1 MPVTNPGY
9 HLYFTPTSYRSEL
22 PTTRSLGMINLLQQL
37 TDLRETLTY
46 IYQFACDKGYRL
58 TAGWKR
64 CVGQALYMVS
74 PSQDLHVFTNLDAV

>member
-9 HLYFTPTSYRSEL
+9 HLYLTPTSCRSEL

-46 IYQFACDKGYRL
+46 LYQFACDKGHRL

-74 PSQDLHVFTNLDAV
+74 PFQDLHVFTNQDVF